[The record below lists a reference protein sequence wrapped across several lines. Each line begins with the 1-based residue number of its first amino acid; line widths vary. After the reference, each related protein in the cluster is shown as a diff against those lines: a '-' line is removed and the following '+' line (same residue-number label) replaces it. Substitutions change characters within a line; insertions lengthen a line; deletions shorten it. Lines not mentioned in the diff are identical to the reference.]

1 MKILFIGSVYLSEKI
16 LEKLLLINENIVGVI
31 SKDNSKFNSD
41 FKDISL
47 LARKNKIAFH
57 NTKNINSIKTI
68 TWIKNIT
75 PDIIFCFGWSEL
87 LKSEILKI
95 PNMGVLGYHPSL
107 LPFNRGRHP
116 LIWAKILGLKK
127 TGSTFF
133 FMDEGADTGDILS
146 QKEFKITFEDN
157 ANSIYNK
164 MVKLASSQVL
174 EFLPYLKN
182 NSFKRKKQLK
192 KENYWRK
199 RVGSDG
205 LIDFRMDSNSIINLV
220 RALSKPYIGAHCNF
234 MGNEIKIWEIEKGKN
249 NSVNI
254 EPGKVIQIIN
264 NQIEVKTGSTSVIL
278 TDHEFSNLPKINE
291 YIL

>member
-31 SKDNSKFNSD
+31 SKDSSKFNSD

-249 NSVNI
+249 NSINI

>member
-31 SKDNSKFNSD
+31 SKDSSKFNSD
-41 FKDISL
+41 FKDISF
-47 LARKNKIAFH
+47 LAKKNKIAFH

-68 TWIKNIT
+68 SWIKNIT
-75 PDIIFCFGWSEL
+75 PDIIFCFGWSDL
-87 LKSEILKI
+87 LKSEILNI

-157 ANSIYNK
+157 AHSIYNK
-164 MVKLASSQVL
+164 MVEVATSQVL
-174 EFLPYLKN
+174 EFLPHLKN
-182 NSFKRKKQLK
+182 NSYK
-192 KENYWRK
+192 
-199 RVGSDG
+199 S
-205 LIDFRMDSNSIINLV
+205 
-220 RALSKPYIGAHCNF
+220 
-234 MGNEIKIWEIEKGKN
+234 
-249 NSVNI
+249 
-254 EPGKVIQIIN
+254 
-264 NQIEVKTGSTSVIL
+264 
-278 TDHEFSNLPKINE
+278 
-291 YIL
+291 